1 MTTADNL
8 AALKAAY
15 AAWND
20 RKGNSLEVWRE
31 LMHPDFRLTSWGE
44 GTPGLE
50 FAAPRGSREEALQY
64 LSAIL
69 QDWTMIHYTPKR
81 FVCEG
86 DWIAM
91 FGSCA
96 YTHKRTGKAAECKV
110 AGLWRFADGKA
121 VEFTDMFDS
130 AVAAAAAMP

>member
-1 MTTADNL
+1 VSSSDNL
-8 AALKAAY
+8 ARLKAAY

-20 RKGNSLEVWRE
+20 RKGDSLDVWRE
-31 LMHPDFRLTSWGE
+31 LMDPGFRLTSWGE
-44 GTPGLE
+44 NTPGLE
-50 FAAPRGSREEALQY
+50 FSAPRSSREEALHY

-69 QDWTMIHYTPKR
+69 DDWAMIHYTPNH

-96 YTHKRTGKAAECKV
+96 YTHKRTGKSAECKI
-110 AGLWRFADGKA
+110 AGLWRFENGKA
-121 VEFTDMFDS
+121 MELTDMFDS
-130 AVAAAAAMP
+130 AVAAAAAS